1 MQFTLIAAAVALFA
15 TSAIADNC
23 TPGLDYC
30 GQTLLNKGKQPA
42 LAFENSTSRN
52 HSFFHGTKLISF

>member
-30 GQTLLNKGKQPA
+30 GQTLLNKGKQIA
-42 LAFENSTSRN
+42 LAIRLLPPE
-52 HSFFHGTKLISF
+52 ISPGPN